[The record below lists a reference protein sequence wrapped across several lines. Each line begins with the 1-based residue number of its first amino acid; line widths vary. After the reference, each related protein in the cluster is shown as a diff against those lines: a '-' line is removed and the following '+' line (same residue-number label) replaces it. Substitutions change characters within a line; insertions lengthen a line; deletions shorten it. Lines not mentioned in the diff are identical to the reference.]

1 MLGKQRDGSR
11 RARLVIVRPPIM
23 RTAAARSRR
32 RGRGLCHRTQKLRG
46 LPRQL
51 SARLNALL
59 APAADSSQSR
69 LRSGTAAGFRR
80 ATSTLSTSSRAG
92 FARAPACCRCGWG
105 ATARLCGGHEESR
118 MKKETV
124 HTERSTTDRP
134 FQIALSI
141 NVSTSVGDLEN
152 TQKFFSVR

>member
-1 MLGKQRDGSR
+1 
-11 RARLVIVRPPIM
+11 
-23 RTAAARSRR
+23 
-32 RGRGLCHRTQKLRG
+32 
-46 LPRQL
+46 
-51 SARLNALL
+51 
-59 APAADSSQSR
+59 
-69 LRSGTAAGFRR
+69 
-80 ATSTLSTSSRAG
+80 
-92 FARAPACCRCGWG
+92 
-105 ATARLCGGHEESR
+105 